1 MSRLPIDSI
10 IAQYATVSE
19 QLASTTDTTE
29 MMKLGK
35 QIKHLSTQEDLA
47 TKIQK
52 SEHSL
57 AANEI
62 ELKDQN
68 IDLELKEMLQTETTE
83 LKQTI
88 IVLEDKLLG
97 FLAPEDPRD
106 QENVI
111 VEVRAGAGGDEASL
125 FAGELL
131 DSYRAMCSE
140 VGLSFKMIESSS
152 GTMGGFKDVVVEIKG
167 DNAFGL
173 FKYEGGVH
181 RVQRVPTTE
190 KQGRVHTSTI
200 SVVVM
205 PLIESDNT
213 FKLDTK
219 DIEIILS
226 TSSGNGGQSVN
237 TTYSAVRMKHIPT
250 GIEAQSQDERD
261 QQQNRIKALNVLTSR
276 VYDHFEQIRLAK
288 ESAERKAQVGNSDR
302 SEKIRT
308 YNFPQDR
315 LTDHRYNHNWNQ
327 LPLIMT
333 GGILKVIEDIKK
345 LEAERVLSKLHA

>member
-29 MMKLGK
+29 MVKLGK

-62 ELKDQN
+62 ELKDPN
-68 IDLELKEMLQTETTE
+68 IDLELKEMLQTETIE

-131 DSYRAMCSE
+131 DSYRAMCSQA
-140 VGLSFKMIESSS
+140 GLSFKMIESSQ

-345 LEAERVLSKLHA
+345 LEAESVLSKLHA